1 MYFITICARNKEK
14 LFGWMTD
21 GDELHL
27 PQMLLSET
35 GRIVEEQILTIQNA
49 KYVLLIKHVVMP
61 NHLHM
66 ILQVEEGA
74 EEKKMA
80 ANAVIPHAIGSF
92 KRLCTNRIGENV
104 FQRSFHDRVIRN
116 QREFEKIWTY
126 IENNPCKWKED
137 CFYIENSEE

>member
-1 MYFITICARNKEK
+1 MYFVTICARNKEK
-14 LFGWMTD
+14 LFGRVTD

-27 PQMLLSET
+27 PQMQLSET
-35 GRIVEEQILTIQNA
+35 GRIVEEQILTIRNA
-49 KYVLLIKHVVMP
+49 HFVSLIKYVVMP

-74 EEKKMA
+74 EKNLA
-80 ANAVIPHAIGSF
+80 ANAVIPHTIGTF
-92 KRLCTNRIGENV
+92 KRFCTGRIGENV

-137 CFYIENSEE
+137 CFYYEDSEE